1 MNSVTIPGPFKFFH
15 TYNVPP
21 IEVPLPMVVGAHV
34 PTLVLKAVV
43 AGLAGIISLFLGTVM
58 FWAVITSERLVLPQ
72 SLLAL
77 ACQLGFSAVCV
88 AFTFK
93 CVRLAQD
100 PQAQLEIT
108 AQEVFDR
115 RQDARVAWSNVRHMS
130 TISNKQGWSVI
141 QLRLHLPVRRHPV
154 MPHLYLR
161 LSSTHTDDCFDI
173 AIRMLD
179 ARPYIL
185 VHTMAALVRMHGGTT
200 EELTQWGW
208 N

>member
-1 MNSVTIPGPFKFFH
+1 MNSVTIPGPYKFFR
-15 TYNVPP
+15 TYDVPP
-21 IEVPLPMVVGAHV
+21 IEVPLPMVVAADV

-43 AGLAGIISLFLGTVM
+43 AGLAGIISLFLGTVL
-58 FWAVITSERLVLPQ
+58 FWLILTSDRLWQLSSVITLVC
-72 SLLAL
+72 LL
-77 ACQLGFSAVCV
+77 GSSAVCV

-108 AQEVFDR
+108 AEDVFDR

-141 QLRLHLPVRRHPV
+141 RLRLHAPVQRRPV
-154 MPHLYLR
+154 VPHLYLG
-161 LSSTHTDDCFDI
+161 LSSLYSDDRFDI